1 MMILVR
7 SATITL
13 CFTFSALSNRII
25 KLITALSSAHNA
37 MRKNFINAIS
47 SKISYRRSP
56 WLSTKD
62 SRTQQNLII
71 FYVQVSY
78 PVNPML
84 PQIDIYDA
92 PMT

>member
-1 MMILVR
+1 MALV
-7 SATITL
+7 
-13 CFTFSALSNRII
+13 
-25 KLITALSSAHNA
+25 
-37 MRKNFINAIS
+37 
-47 SKISYRRSP
+47 
-56 WLSTKD
+56 D
-62 SRTQQNLII
+62 SRTQLNLII